1 MANSNYLFFLQIAC
15 LIILLSLS
23 PSSAH
28 TKSRKSMAPA
38 PGPAPVSQVDYKGC
52 FSKVY
57 AFGGS
62 YTDTGNAYLMGGFQ
76 SFIGKIF
83 SMNPFGSTGHRQ
95 CNGRL
100 VIDYLCDALSMPPLS
115 PYKDSSSNFS
125 NGANFAIAGSTALS
139 SDFFSR
145 FNIGSPGSLM
155 WKSNPESFQTQIDW
169 FHKFVAE
176 KECMGK
182 DEAACKAELENV
194 LFWIGEIGGDDYSR
208 LSGSSAATKQVT
220 EQAVG
225 HVYDLLKAMLDK
237 GAKYVV
243 VHGLPPSGCFPLHL
257 TFCPLT
263 DRDQNGCSKSA
274 NSVIMAHNEL
284 LQKKLEEIRNTYKD
298 CMIIYVDYYRAYQ
311 TILTNLQKYQFQE
324 PFKACCGS
332 GKGPFHF
339 DLHSLCGS
347 IGTSTCKDSSQ
358 HISWDGLHLTETMHQ
373 HLADLFFNQSYC
385 KPSFAELVKKKKGY

>member
-1 MANSNYLFFLQIAC
+1 
-15 LIILLSLS
+15 
-23 PSSAH
+23 
-28 TKSRKSMAPA
+28 
-38 PGPAPVSQVDYKGC
+38 
-52 FSKVY
+52 
-57 AFGGS
+57 
-62 YTDTGNAYLMGGFQ
+62 
-76 SFIGKIF
+76 
-83 SMNPFGSTGHRQ
+83 
-95 CNGRL
+95 
-100 VIDYLCDALSMPPLS
+100 
-115 PYKDSSSNFS
+115 
-125 NGANFAIAGSTALS
+125 
-139 SDFFSR
+139 
-145 FNIGSPGSLM
+145 
-155 WKSNPESFQTQIDW
+155 
-169 FHKFVAE
+169 
-176 KECMGK
+176 
-182 DEAACKAELENV
+182 
-194 LFWIGEIGGDDYSR
+194 
-208 LSGSSAATKQVT
+208 
-220 EQAVG
+220 
-225 HVYDLLKAMLDK
+225 MLDK

>member
-1 MANSNYLFFLQIAC
+1 M
-15 LIILLSLS
+15 
-23 PSSAH
+23 
-28 TKSRKSMAPA
+28 
-38 PGPAPVSQVDYKGC
+38 G
-52 FSKVY
+52 
-57 AFGGS
+57 
-62 YTDTGNAYLMGGFQ
+62 GNAYLMGVFQ

-176 KECMGK
+176 KECMWK
-182 DEAACKAELENV
+182 
-194 LFWIGEIGGDDYSR
+194 GEIGGDDYSR

-339 DLHSLCGS
+339 D
-347 IGTSTCKDSSQ
+347 
-358 HISWDGLHLTETMHQ
+358 
-373 HLADLFFNQSYC
+373 
-385 KPSFAELVKKKKGY
+385 